1 MPALQLRL
9 PDVVMAVDEAG
20 TDDLVCAVDN
30 FGVGVR
36 GDGFADFGD
45 RCASNE
51 EVGMVKDLYI
61 VSMYAAAKLYCT
73 PEEIQAGYDYYNPTC
88 LEYGGVEFTPYAKVE
103 PNLTNDY
110 IASLPVA
117 SYDDYKN
124 VTIFNTPVLISRS
137 YWEIA
142 RDTTVS
148 KDLSLGMSC

>member
-61 VSMYAAAKLYCT
+61 VSMVVN
-73 PEEIQAGYDYYNPTC
+73 EEDAV
-88 LEYGGVEFTPYAKVE
+88 LEE
-103 PNLTNDY
+103 N
-110 IASLPVA
+110 
-117 SYDDYKN
+117 
-124 VTIFNTPVLISRS
+124 
-137 YWEIA
+137 
-142 RDTTVS
+142 
-148 KDLSLGMSC
+148 GMGRCI